1 MIKQMNHKHKIS
13 LFLLT
18 MALAFCLPVSCVK
31 TLANITENNLPAFSN
46 AAYTVVDNNEP
57 EFTPTEKTRTD
68 AFEEYSE
75 LDKLGRCGTAYV
87 NICKELMPTTARDD
101 ISSIHPSG
109 WKSGM
114 NWERC
119 HLIGF
124 QLTGESAN
132 EKNLITGT
140 HYFNVSG
147 MLPFENMV
155 ADYVKETDNHVL
167 YRVTPVY
174 KGGNLIAS
182 GVQMEAY
189 SIEDNGDGISFN
201 VFVHNVSPGYKIDY
215 LAGGVAKGNKKINQ
229 YIEDGTYSQTI
240 SQSKVK
246 NRGYGFKIGCKAPGK
261 VRYKK
266 LSGSSRLSVTTKG
279 KVTVKKGT
287 PAGTYKMKVQISA
300 SAYSVYKAK
309 AIKKTVKVVVKPG
322 KSSSTPNKQAISD
335 DTDTDTNTNT
345 DSDSGSP
352 SSGSGNYIVN
362 TNTGKF
368 HYPTCRSVSQMSEK
382 NKAYSTKS
390 RDELI
395 AAGYSPCGICK
406 P

>member
-1 MIKQMNHKHKIS
+1 MYKYKVEVHKVKNTKNKIN
-13 LFLLT
+13 LFLFT
-18 MALAFCLPVSCVK
+18 MALVFCLPVTSVK
-31 TLANITENNLPAFSN
+31 TLANITENNLPSYSN
-46 AAYTVVDNNEP
+46 EVYTVVNNNEP
-57 EFTPTEKTRTD
+57 EFTPTEKVRTD
-68 AFEEYSE
+68 AFENYSK
-75 LDKLGRCGTAYV
+75 LDKLGRCGVAFA
-87 NICKELMPTTARDD
+87 NICKELMPTSPRGD

-114 NWERC
+114 KWERC

-124 QLTGESAN
+124 KLAGESDN

-140 HYFNVSG
+140 NYFNAYG
-147 MLPFENMV
+147 MLPFEDMV
-155 ADYVKETDNHVL
+155 AEYVKKTDNHVL

-189 SIEDNGDGISFN
+189 SVEDNGDGVSFN
-201 VFVHNVSPGYKIDY
+201 IFVHNVTPGYKIDY

-229 YIEDGTYSQTI
+229 YIENGTYSQTI
-240 SQSKVK
+240 FQSKVK
-246 NRGYGFKIGCKAPGK
+246 NKSYGFKIDCKAPGRI
-261 VRYKK
+261 RYKM
-266 LSGSSRLSVTTKG
+266 LSGSSQLSITTKG

-300 SAYSVYKAK
+300 GAYSIYKAK
-309 AIKKTVKVVVKPG
+309 TIKKTIKVVVKAD
-322 KSSSTPNKQAISD
+322 KSEISD
-335 DTDTDTNTNT
+335 E
-345 DSDSGSP
+345 DSDSGTT
-352 SSGSGNYIVN
+352 GSNNYIIN

-368 HYPTCRSVSQMSEK
+368 HYPTCYSVSQMSEK
-382 NKAYSTKS
+382 NKEYSTKS

-395 AAGYSPCGICK
+395 SSGYSPCGNCK